1 MTTPR
6 LLLINPNTT
15 AAMTQA
21 MVAQIAAHL
30 GERAQVQGATAA
42 FGHPVIASRVSYAI
56 GAHAALDALAR
67 HAALYDA
74 VILGCFGDPGLE
86 ALREATAAPV
96 IGLAEA
102 AFHAAAT
109 LGAPFGVLTV
119 GPAWRAM
126 LLERLAL
133 HPAGGQCRDV
143 MALDG
148 TGLDFA
154 GHPAHLVA
162 ELDAAATTLLA
173 RGAATII
180 LGGAALAGLAPR
192 LRTPARFVDCVLAAA
207 DQAMAASACA
217 AIPGASIPRR

>member
-1 MTTPR
+1 MTAPR
-6 LLLINPNTT
+6 LLLVNPNTT
-15 AAMTQA
+15 ATMTQA

-30 GERAQVQGATAA
+30 GDRARVQGVTAA
-42 FGHPVIASRVSYAI
+42 FGHSVIASRVSYAI

-67 HAALYDA
+67 HGEPYDA

-96 IGLAEA
+96 VGLAEA
-102 AFHAAAT
+102 AFHAAD
-109 LGAPFGVLTV
+109 GPFAVLTV
-119 GPAWRAM
+119 GPSWRPM

-133 HPAGGQCRDV
+133 HPAGERCREV
-143 MALDG
+143 LALDG

-162 ELDAAATTLLA
+162 ALDAAAATLLA

-207 DQAMAASACA
+207 DQAMAASGCA
-217 AIPGASIPRR
+217 TVPGKAIIPH